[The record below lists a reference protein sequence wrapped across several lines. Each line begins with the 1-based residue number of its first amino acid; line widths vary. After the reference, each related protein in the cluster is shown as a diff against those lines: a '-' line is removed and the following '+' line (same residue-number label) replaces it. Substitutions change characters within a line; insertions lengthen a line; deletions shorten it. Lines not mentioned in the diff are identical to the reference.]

1 MGDITCPK
9 HNWVLKKVKL
19 EVLFYF
25 LKSSR
30 MARLL
35 QKSNIF
41 RGANM
46 KQQWGDT
53 DKYTPVAVKTK
64 YHLTKTGP

>member
-25 LKSSR
+25 IEELKDGK
-30 MARLL
+30 A
-35 QKSNIF
+35 
-41 RGANM
+41 
-46 KQQWGDT
+46 
-53 DKYTPVAVKTK
+53 
-64 YHLTKTGP
+64 LTKK